1 MGDRIKRQ
9 IGIIIIERRIIR
21 LNIVKYYGCYDYNEE
36 WYLIELILDVSASE
50 IDWSNIFVPE
60 NETKKE
66 NWQVPY
72 MEQYLDRDGTKKI
85 CKTYEEP
92 KEYIKPCR
100 VVFFIYKDSA
110 NVLSTPYGVFELSI
124 ESKVPERLESLVEF
138 EID

>member
-1 MGDRIKRQ
+1 MD
-9 IGIIIIERRIIR
+9 
-21 LNIVKYYGCYDYNEE
+21 IVKYYGCYDYNEE

-60 NETKKE
+60 HETKKE

-85 CKTYEEP
+85 CKTYEVP

-100 VVFFIYKDSA
+100 VAFFIYKDSA
-110 NVLSTPYGVFELSI
+110 NVLSTPYGDFELSI
-124 ESKVPERLESLVEF
+124 ESKIPERLESLVEF
-138 EID
+138 EFD